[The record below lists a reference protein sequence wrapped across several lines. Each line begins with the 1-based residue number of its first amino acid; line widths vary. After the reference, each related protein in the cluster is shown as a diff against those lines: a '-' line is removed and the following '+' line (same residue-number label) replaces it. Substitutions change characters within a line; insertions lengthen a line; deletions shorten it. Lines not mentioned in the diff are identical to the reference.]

1 MLGDSLLWVF
11 PECWEVWRESVRLN
25 GGDFQWGHRWSQGGS
40 AAEMV
45 RDLWREPGHVCCP
58 WGCVGSP
65 RGPGE
70 PGCRALCDLGAEGL
84 FLLVRAVLAELS
96 LEAPGQEDHAV
107 AL

>member
-1 MLGDSLLWVF
+1 M
-11 PECWEVWRESVRLN
+11 
-25 GGDFQWGHRWSQGGS
+25 S
-40 AAEMV
+40 A
-45 RDLWREPGHVCCP
+45 GP

-70 PGCRALCDLGAEGL
+70 AGCRTLCDLEAEGL

-107 AL
+107 GI

>member
-1 MLGDSLLWVF
+1 MVTSNGVIGGARVALL
-11 PECWEVWRESVRLN
+11 L
-25 GGDFQWGHRWSQGGS
+25 RWCGTFGGS
-40 AAEMV
+40 LAMSA
-45 RDLWREPGHVCCP
+45 GP

-70 PGCRALCDLGAEGL
+70 AGCRTLCDLEAEGL

-107 AL
+107 GI